1 MPETLHTGN
10 VNVGEKHYFATARLN
25 ISHWSTLELVEAYL
39 RGRHLEQESGV
50 RSTNTTHTS
59 LSRVVEGRTLERARC
74 SRPRLPSDWSSRS
87 SVPTV
92 SKHSTMFL
100 GITPKN
106 HFSRDA
112 VQLLSFPRSLGKV
125 AKQTLVVLAIA
136 AV

>member
-1 MPETLHTGN
+1 MLGK
-10 VNVGEKHYFATARLN
+10 KHYFATARLN

-50 RSTNTTHTS
+50 RSQEYEHNTRTS

-92 SKHSTMFL
+92 SKHSTMFFGDNAEKPFL
-100 GITPKN
+100 P
-106 HFSRDA
+106 
-112 VQLLSFPRSLGKV
+112 
-125 AKQTLVVLAIA
+125 
-136 AV
+136 